1 MRSGANCFVSVV
13 REAKPSDTCTEKE
26 RIRRMED
33 GKNPSV
39 FDLTGQCAIVT
50 GASRGLGRHFALT
63 LARAGAQVGLVAR
76 GIDRLEEAVKE
87 IEGFN
92 GCAIAVQVDV
102 TDGKSVKACIEKVE
116 HTLGPIDILVN
127 NAGIAVTKPLLEH
140 AEEDWDS
147 VLDTNLKGFWLMGQ
161 EAARRMV
168 CLGQGGSIINIASI
182 LGTRG
187 ISQLPGYCA
196 SKGGIIN
203 LTRAMAVELTPHEI
217 RVNAIA
223 PGYIETNMNRQFF
236 ETQVGQSLIKRIPQ
250 RRLGQAEDLDGALLL
265 LASDASRYMTGSVIT
280 IDGGQSA
287 AL

>member
-1 MRSGANCFVSVV
+1 
-13 REAKPSDTCTEKE
+13 
-26 RIRRMED
+26 MEV
-33 GKNPSV
+33 GKSPSV
-39 FDLTGQCAIVT
+39 FDLTGQRAIVT

-63 LARAGAQVGLVAR
+63 LARAGAQVALAAR
-76 GIDRLEEAVKE
+76 GIDRLEEAVRE
-87 IEGFN
+87 IEGLN
-92 GCAIAVQVDV
+92 GCAIALHVDV
-102 TDGKSVKACIEKVE
+102 TDRKSVKACAEKAE
-116 HTLGPIDILVN
+116 NALGPIDILVN

-147 VLDTNLKGFWLMGQ
+147 VLDTNLKGVWLMGQ
-161 EAARRMV
+161 EVARRMTY
-168 CLGQGGSIINIASI
+168 CGRAGSIINIASI

-196 SKGGIIN
+196 SKAGIIN
-203 LTRAMAVELTPHEI
+203 LTRAMAVELAPYGI

-223 PGYIETNMNRQFF
+223 PGYIETDMNRQFF
-236 ETQVGQSLIKRIPQ
+236 TTQAGQRLIKRIPQ
-250 RRLGQAEDLDGALLL
+250 RRLGQVEDLDGVLLL